1 MLLEIPSEKPG
12 QLNMQAHFSDHGR
25 DPCAQVS
32 ATSDCRE
39 RNDRSFGAAATNNF
53 SIHEGKWMMIAIG
66 PALDAPNR
74 PQPGWAALNSI

>member
-1 MLLEIPSEKPG
+1 MLLEIPSVKPG

-53 SIHEGKWMMIAIG
+53 SIHGGKWMMIAIG